1 MLVERAWG
9 SAQTSPSR
17 SKNRVKNVCCLGSG
31 GRNKGLV
38 QTSDLGEQS
47 QGVRVLVWFVPHSRF
62 LPGADVPGLVLESLF
77 VPAEH

>member
-17 SKNRVKNVCCLGSG
+17 SKNRVKNVCCLESG

-47 QGVRVLVWFVPHSRF
+47 QGVRVLVCAPF
-62 LPGADVPGLVLESLF
+62 
-77 VPAEH
+77 